1 MARTAIVVRTA
12 TQDDAEGLAELW
24 TQLRGHGGRGAQYTP
39 APTVERVLEALVS
52 ADGDSTARMLVAV
65 SGDAVVGMALAVLA
79 PVSPFISFQVVQV
92 DYLQVRQ
99 GFERQGVGKALL
111 ASATAYADEVGSD
124 HLLVNVFPGARCSPV
139 LCASGVPTRRD
150 PADGAR
156 VGASAATG
164 PGDGVVGPRGSLRQ
178 EAGRAD
184 RTSPADVRASAYLI
198 RAVCP

>member
-1 MARTAIVVRTA
+1 MARTAIVVRPA

-111 ASATAYADEVGSD
+111 ASATAYADEVGCD
-124 HLLVNVFPGARCSPV
+124 HLLVNVFPGARDAHRFYARLGFQPV
-139 LCASGVPTRRD
+139 VTRRM
-150 PADGAR
+150 AHVSVLRRRLGLETASSAHEGRSAR
-156 VGASAATG
+156 
-164 PGDGVVGPRGSLRQ
+164 R
-178 EAGRAD
+178 
-184 RTSPADVRASAYLI
+184 
-198 RAVCP
+198 RAVLIGRRPLTSGLRRT